1 MIKVLLDFIVL
12 VCIVCILWICIAY
25 KEPIF
30 FTLAIFGGFYMGYEL
45 LKDLRNTSRH
55 NRDV

>member
-1 MIKVLLDFIVL
+1 MIKVLLDSIVL

-45 LKDLRNTSRH
+45 LKDLRNTSR
-55 NRDV
+55 